1 MPSFKKSWSLIKI
14 QLYSVEI
21 VTICVD
27 KSSTTWNSSQTIL
40 VTSTKDVTQ
49 ELTTCTNFPQT
60 KEFHKEFTFL

>member
-14 QLYSVEI
+14 QLYSAEI

-49 ELTTCTNFPQT
+49 ELTTYTNFPQT
-60 KEFHKEFTFL
+60 KEFHKGFTFL